1 VGKLVGVI
9 ASVLIGLALAAGG
22 AFAVTSVGA
31 PDKDVELENP
41 DTPNGAPPREG
52 AAAVVNYGSR

>member
-9 ASVLIGLALAAGG
+9 ASVLAGLALASGVTY
-22 AFAVTSVGA
+22 AVSNAAA

-41 DTPNGAPPREG
+41 ATPNGATSG
-52 AAAVVNYGSR
+52 GGSSAVVNYGSR

>member
-9 ASVLIGLALAAGG
+9 ASVLIGVALAAGG

-41 DTPNGAPPREG
+41 DTPNGGKPDG
-52 AAAVVNYGSR
+52 ATAAVVNYGSR

>member
-31 PDKDVELENP
+31 PDKDVELDNP
-41 DTPNGAPPREG
+41 ATPNGAPRDG
-52 AAAVVNYGSR
+52 GSAAVVNYGSR

>member
-9 ASVLIGLALAAGG
+9 ASVLVGLALASGVTY
-22 AFAVTSVGA
+22 AVANSAA

-41 DTPNGAPPREG
+41 ATPNGATTGGGP
-52 AAAVVNYGSR
+52 AVVNYGSR